1 MVTVGGPLELFAADD
16 LNAVLTHQTANAAL
30 ADADAKFV
38 QLLGHARSAVSVYT
52 QHDLDQVAL
61 RLNTRPRKTLG
72 FQTPAD
78 TFERAVALT
87 G

>member
-1 MVTVGGPLELFAADD
+1 KLTVATD
-16 LNAVLTHQTANAAL
+16 
-30 ADADAKFV
+30 
-38 QLLGHARSAVSVYT
+38 VSVHFCSPKSPWQRGSNENTNGFFRRYVPNGT
-52 QHDLDQVAL
+52 DRSVHTRSDLDHVAL
-61 RLNTRPRKTLG
+61 RLNTRPRTTLG